1 MTWYFLNLI
10 FFKYEPNVLL
20 TSADNTEYV
29 VKKQALSFPQQF
41 LSEILKFN
49 ALFEVEEKLHENSL
63 LYISIKPSPFGLIL
77 DSMNDWP
84 VMDQKLSMNCL
95 RGVLL

>member
-1 MTWYFLNLI
+1 MTSYFLNLI

-29 VKKQALSFPQQF
+29 LKKQALSFPQQF

-49 ALFEVEEKLHENSL
+49 ALFEVEEVEEKLHENSL
-63 LYISIKPSPFGLIL
+63 PYISIKPSPFGLIL
-77 DSMNDWP
+77 DSMND
-84 VMDQKLSMNCL
+84 
-95 RGVLL
+95 